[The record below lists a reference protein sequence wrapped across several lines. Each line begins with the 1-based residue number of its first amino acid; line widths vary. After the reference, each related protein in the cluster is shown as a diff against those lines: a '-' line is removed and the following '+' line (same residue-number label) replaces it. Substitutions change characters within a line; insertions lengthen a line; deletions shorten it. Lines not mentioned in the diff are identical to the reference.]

1 MATPTVPTSSQS
13 PWVDA
18 PRDFASR
25 ARVTQLDIARVAGVH
40 NTTVSLALRNSP
52 TIPEATR
59 QRIQALAENMG
70 YCPDPALRALNAYR
84 NGRRPPEK
92 IDTIGY
98 ITNWNTKLGWQTSPA
113 YLRYH
118 AGAARK
124 ASQLGFQLEHFW
136 LGEAGMSGERLATVL
151 FHRRINGAIFAS
163 HPGEHPLTD
172 IGWGRICAVKI
183 GRFPSALG
191 LHCVAADHAGAVHLA
206 VHESVVRGYRR
217 IGLVLPPSWDR
228 LSGGALGASFLNEQR
243 AWPLS
248 ERVPVLQQ
256 EFDLSL
262 PGSQSINAASSETPL
277 RTWMLRHRPEVVI
290 GFSSLVA
297 ESLGQLGYSV
307 PNDVGFIELSVTE
320 NGSDFSSVR
329 QHCEHVGAIA
339 VEKLVTLMQQ
349 NLSGV
354 PRVSTATLVDPS
366 WIEGA
371 SLPFR
376 AHLLETQA
384 ANSLKESCVI

>member
-1 MATPTVPTSSQS
+1 
-13 PWVDA
+13 
-18 PRDFASR
+18 
-25 ARVTQLDIARVAGVH
+25 
-40 NTTVSLALRNSP
+40 
-52 TIPEATR
+52 
-59 QRIQALAENMG
+59 
-70 YCPDPALRALNAYR
+70 
-84 NGRRPPEK
+84 
-92 IDTIGY
+92 
-98 ITNWNTKLGWQTSPA
+98 
-113 YLRYH
+113 
-118 AGAARK
+118 
-124 ASQLGFQLEHFW
+124 
-136 LGEAGMSGERLATVL
+136 VL
-151 FHRRINGAIFAS
+151 
-163 HPGEHPLTD
+163 
-172 IGWGRICAVKI
+172 
-183 GRFPSALG
+183 ALG